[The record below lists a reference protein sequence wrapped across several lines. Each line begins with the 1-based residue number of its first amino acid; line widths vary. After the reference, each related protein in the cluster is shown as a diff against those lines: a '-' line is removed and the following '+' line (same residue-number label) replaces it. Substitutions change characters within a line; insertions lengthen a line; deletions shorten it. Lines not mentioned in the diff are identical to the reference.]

1 MVENKID
8 GNRIAKNTLLLYLRM
23 LFQLGI
29 ALYTSRAVL
38 NALGVID
45 FGIYNVVGGI
55 IVIFSFLNNAM
66 ASSTQR
72 FLVYHL
78 GTNDSRKLKQI
89 FSSAIIIH
97 FVMAVVVVGLAEIM
111 GLWFLQAKMIIP
123 MERLEVAKWVF
134 HLSVISSAIT
144 ILSVPYNA
152 AIIANERMGAFAAIS
167 IIETLLK
174 LCVAIFIS
182 FCNGDRLL
190 WYAGLLLGV
199 SVIVRTIYGV
209 YCSKSFPEAKL
220 IFPRN
225 NKLLY
230 KEMTSF
236 AGWSLVGNL
245 SVVGYTQGI
254 NLLLNIFFG
263 PAINAARGIAVQVQ
277 NAVYGFVRSFQTAV
291 NPQITKSYAIGD
303 LKSMHLLIYRSS
315 KLSFYLTLMLSL
327 PIIIETPYV
336 LSLWLNI
343 VPDYTVAF
351 CRLTF
356 ISCMIESIS
365 NPFMIGAS
373 ATGKIKK
380 YHLIIGSILLLI
392 VPVSYI
398 FLKLGFEPIIVY
410 IIDILIQFIAQIIRL
425 FLCRHLFSLNILFYI
440 KDVISRIVG
449 VAVLSVVFSLLI
461 DSLFIEINFINAIVV
476 AFFSFISV
484 CVVSYV
490 IGLTKSERTFFN
502 NKMLKI
508 FHR

>member
-111 GLWFLQAKMIIP
+111 GLWFLQEKMIIP
-123 MERLEVAKWVF
+123 MDRLEVAKWVF

-199 SVIVRTIYGV
+199 SVIVRIIYGV

-254 NLLLNIFFG
+254 NLLLNVFFG

-277 NAVYGFVRSFQTAV
+277 NAVYGFVRSFQTAI

-315 KLSFYLTLMLSL
+315 KFSFYLTLMLSL

-356 ISCMIESIS
+356 ISCMIEAIS

-440 KDVISRIVG
+440 KNVISRILG

-461 DSLFIEINFINAIVV
+461 DSLFVETNFINAIVV

-490 IGLTKSERTFFN
+490 IGLTRCEKTFLN

>member
-1 MVENKID
+1 MVENEID

-55 IVIFSFLNNAM
+55 IVIFSFLNNAL

>member
-1 MVENKID
+1 MVENEID

>member
-490 IGLTKSERTFFN
+490 IGLTKSEKTFFN

>member
-1 MVENKID
+1 MVENEID

-263 PAINAARGIAVQVQ
+263 PAINAARGIAIQVQ